1 MLCRRN
7 STPVILCLAT
17 PVIRTSR
24 RAVCSCLGPLDG
36 SPCDTLGLDKRPV
49 ARYLGV
55 SAADNPVLQDQ
66 VQVWPNPVR
75 DRLAVTLNVNLRS
88 PVFRLYD
95 QLGGLL
101 REERLALVWSEIGTE
116 DLPPGIYF
124 YGIEARGE
132 RVTVEKLVKLD

>member
-1 MLCRRN
+1 
-7 STPVILCLAT
+7 
-17 PVIRTSR
+17 
-24 RAVCSCLGPLDG
+24 
-36 SPCDTLGLDKRPV
+36 LDKRPV

-95 QLGGLL
+95 QLGNLL